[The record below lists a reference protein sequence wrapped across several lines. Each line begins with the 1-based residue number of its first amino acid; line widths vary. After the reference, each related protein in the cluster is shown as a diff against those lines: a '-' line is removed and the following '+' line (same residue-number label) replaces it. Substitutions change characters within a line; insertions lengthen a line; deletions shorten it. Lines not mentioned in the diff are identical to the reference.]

1 MSEPMM
7 ALPDE
12 NRLRMI
18 DLEATP
24 GVDPATQSG
33 ERMEGWARRYLQEF
47 PPAAALRLVNE
58 TRQLRSTL
66 LAVITILEA
75 KGYSRE
81 AFAALSQAE
90 RSSQD
95 WVAVQQCWS
104 LAEAPPSFLL
114 RVSRGELTTE
124 VAFASREEALA
135 AAIESL
141 EMLNGYPEA
150 IVLPDGRPVMNC
162 AEILRA
168 WEERHDPG

>member
-1 MSEPMM
+1 MTDPAML
-7 ALPDE
+7 LPDE

-24 GVDPATQSG
+24 IPDPGASGGVPMGD
-33 ERMEGWARRYLQEF
+33 WVRRYLEEF
-47 PPAAALRLVNE
+47 PPGAALRLLHE
-58 TRQLRSTL
+58 TRQLRDAL
-66 LAVITILEA
+66 GGVIAILERN
-75 KGYSRE
+75 GYSRDS
-81 AFAALSQAE
+81 FATLDEAE
-90 RSSQD
+90 RNSDD

-104 LAEAPPSFLL
+104 LTEPRPSFLL
-114 RVSRGELTTE
+114 RVSRGEVTTE
-124 VAFASREEALA
+124 VAFPSREEALA

-150 IVLPDGRPVMNC
+150 ILLPDGQSVMNC